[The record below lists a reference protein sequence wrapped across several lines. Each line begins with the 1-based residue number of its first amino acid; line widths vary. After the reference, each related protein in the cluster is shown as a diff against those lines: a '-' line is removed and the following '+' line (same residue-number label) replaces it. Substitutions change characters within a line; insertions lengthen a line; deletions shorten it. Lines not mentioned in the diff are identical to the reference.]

1 MVRGYNRCN
10 VMREQGE
17 LCLHVLEESHELLG
31 CGVDNVGRGRELVA
45 FGRVGEFYFE
55 RSGGAIVIGDG
66 GGGGGC
72 WRFVGHG
79 EGGH

>member
-1 MVRGYNRCN
+1 M
-10 VMREQGE
+10 
-17 LCLHVLEESHELLG
+17 
-31 CGVDNVGRGRELVA
+31 A